1 MSNTDEGRIRQIVE
15 QKAAAM
21 ARQDAAGMV
30 AHYDPEVV
38 QFSLAPPLRQAS
50 ADARSA
56 DSTQK
61 WLDGL
66 QGKLSLEV
74 HDLDVTVGDDVAF
87 CHSLNRMV
95 SEGGPQEFT
104 LWFRSTLGLRRIAG
118 DWVITHE
125 HQSTP
130 FEMDGSFRASVDLE
144 P

>member
-1 MSNTDEGRIRQIVE
+1 MSHTDETRIRQIVE
-15 QKAAAM
+15 RKAAAM
-21 ARQDAAGMV
+21 GTQDAAGMV
-30 AHYDPEVV
+30 ASYDPEVV

-56 DSTQK
+56 ESTQK

-66 QGKLSLEV
+66 QGKVSLEIR
-74 HDLDVTVGDDVAF
+74 DLDITVGGDVAF

-95 SEGGPQEFT
+95 SEGGPQDFS
-104 LWFRSTLGLRRIAG
+104 LWFRSTLGLRRIDG

-130 FEMDGSFRASVDLE
+130 FYMDGSFRAALDLT